1 MEGSSWAFG
10 SFLGEQEYFSSYL
23 CSIFSVASCSFEDGA
38 FTSTRNHTS
47 PVTGQKPLLLWTIAF
62 YFIFKKKNPL
72 LVALVQCPLEII
84 DLHHPSR
91 DVAVLDF
98 SYKFDNNM
106 VHIFKPVFYITNLKN
121 DGILSLYQNRCQ
133 TQFLKFGKRVQFFT
147 CNNYEPLGSTCD
159 SILIC
164 ALS

>member
-1 MEGSSWAFG
+1 MKIIIKSCGSEWRTHHG
-10 SFLGEQEYFSSYL
+10 RLVLLLG
-23 CSIFSVASCSFEDGA
+23 
-38 FTSTRNHTS
+38 NNNTS
-47 PVTGQKPLLLWTIAF
+47 PLISVQALILCLLWSSHWYQKPYLRS
-62 YFIFKKKNPL
+62 
-72 LVALVQCPLEII
+72 
-84 DLHHPSR
+84 HR